1 MLARRSRTA
10 LLRISQAVSAQ
21 SECRRPPKMILQ
33 SMILLIFLD
42 KMNRISEN
50 NSAYAAQPP
59 CSQLHRIRSTAKG
72 LTQKIA
78 VSCVLERKI

>member
-1 MLARRSRTA
+1 
-10 LLRISQAVSAQ
+10 
-21 SECRRPPKMILQ
+21 MILQ
-33 SMILLIFLD
+33 SMILPIPVFD

-59 CSQLHRIRSTAKG
+59 CLSATESAALQRALLK
-72 LTQKIA
+72 KNA